1 MSKGWN
7 DEGEVPLPGGFVTEA
22 VKVGDTV
29 RRAVGPW
36 SPAVHSLLEHL
47 ESVGYAAAPRFFG
60 IDERGREILS
70 FVEGLVPD
78 GVHPDVVTETA
89 LQDVGGLIR
98 GLHRAVAGFALPR
111 GKKWHF
117 ESLGGPGP
125 HVVCH
130 HDLSPKNT
138 VFRDG
143 RAVAF
148 IDWDMATPEAPIHDV
163 VHAAWQFV
171 PLVSDEE
178 CARQGWTRPP
188 DRGSRLRAL
197 LDAYGLPDEE
207 RQGFAARVADRMEIT
222 ARGIEALAVRGEAA
236 FRSLAESGVPGRI
249 RRDLAFVE
257 AHAGEFDSAVGTWS
271 CQGRPTLFPAA
282 HSPQAGPSGP

>member
-1 MSKGWN
+1 VEEGTNTKG
-7 DEGEVPLPGGFVTEA
+7 EKPLSGGFVTGA

-36 SPAVHSLLEHL
+36 SPAVHALLEHL
-47 ESVGYAAAPRFFG
+47 ESVGYGAAPRFLG
-60 IDERGREILS
+60 LDERGREILS
-70 FVEGLVPD
+70 FVEGVVPE
-78 GVHPDVVTETA
+78 GAHPDMVTDYA
-89 LQDVGGLIR
+89 LQDIGRLVR
-98 GLHRAVAGFALPR
+98 KLHRSVAGFALPPGR
-111 GKKWHF
+111 QWHF
-117 ESLGGPGP
+117 KSLGGPGP

-178 CARQGWTRPP
+178 CERQGWVEPP
-188 DRGSRLRAL
+188 ERRQRLGLL
-197 LDAYGLPDEE
+197 LDAYGLPDRE
-207 RQGFAARVADRMEIT
+207 REGFAARVAERMEIT
-222 ARGIEALAVRGEAA
+222 ASGIEALAVGGEPT
-236 FRSLAESGVPGRI
+236 FRRLAEGGVPGSI
-249 RRDLAFVE
+249 RRDRAFVE
-257 AHAGEFDSAVGTWS
+257 AHAGEFDSAIRS
-271 CQGRPTLFPAA
+271 
-282 HSPQAGPSGP
+282 